1 VFATTLNIH
10 PDSGTAP
17 GKSAFNFSPVPGF
30 VGGVKALDTSLV
42 LAEATP
48 EPSDEAL
55 RLAFLDGDEAAFG
68 TLVERYRAL
77 VFSLVRRYASRPED
91 AADLAQQA
99 FLRALEASRRV
110 FSRWNPSA
118 PAPFRAWLVRIA
130 LNLARN
136 HARQGLRW
144 RRMAL
149 VEVSE
154 PASPE
159 ESAHEALE
167 RAERERQVRAAV
179 LALPRRQRE
188 VLTLRVDAG
197 LGFRDIAETLGI
209 TETNAKVNFHHAVK
223 RLRAQV
229 ADTPEEGRS

>member
-1 VFATTLNIH
+1 M
-10 PDSGTAP
+10 
-17 GKSAFNFSPVPGF
+17 
-30 VGGVKALDTSLV
+30 KALDTSLA
-42 LAEATP
+42 LMEAAT

-55 RLAFLDGDEAAFG
+55 CRAFLAGDEAAFG
-68 TLVERYRAL
+68 TLVERHRAL
-77 VFSLVRRYASRPED
+77 VFSLMRRYTTRPED

-110 FSRWNPSA
+110 FSRWSPTG
-118 PAPFRAWLVRIA
+118 PTPFRAWLVRIA
-130 LNLARN
+130 LNLAKN

-144 RRMAL
+144 RRMEL
-149 VEVSE
+149 VEVKEIAAPDQS
-154 PASPE
+154 AQ
-159 ESAHEALE
+159 ESLE

-188 VLTLRVDAG
+188 VLTLRVDGG
-197 LGFRDIAETLGI
+197 LGFREIAETLGI

-229 ADTPEEGRS
+229 ADTPEEGRP